1 LLVED
6 SEDDA
11 FFFMKTLGRSGLGNP
26 LRRVEDGPQALA
38 YLGGQFPYADRAL
51 FPTPSILLLDLRL
64 PRLDGWELLKFVRSR
79 REFDELLVVVLT
91 GSLREEDIRQAHG
104 MGANCYLNK
113 PCRPEDLQSLATTFP
128 EHWLGSRK
136 PAMHAP
142 AIIHDQAHTGTAPAA
157 PQ

>member
-11 FFFMKTLGRSGLGNP
+11 FFLMKTLGRSGLGNP
-26 LRRVEDGPQALA
+26 LRRVADGDEALA
-38 YLGGQFPYADRAL
+38 YLGGQVPYVDRAL

-79 REFDELLVVVLT
+79 REFDKLLVIVLT

-104 MGANCYLNK
+104 MGADAYLNK
-113 PCRPEDLQSLATTFP
+113 PCLPEVLQNLATTFP
-128 EHWLGSRK
+128 EHWLGLNK
-136 PAMHAP
+136 PALPHGM
-142 AIIHDQAHTGTAPAA
+142 IHEPNQGRSSGAEF
-157 PQ
+157 